1 MENGYEDEEIETNK
15 YVDILFYLF
24 RYAIKVHKMSYQ
36 NCMEMDMIDY
46 IDFLEFDM
54 VRSPMENE
62 TPDFST

>member
-1 MENGYEDEEIETNK
+1 
-15 YVDILFYLF
+15 
-24 RYAIKVHKMSYQ
+24 MSYQ

-62 TPDFST
+62 TPDFSM